1 MGKIAKYNTFK
12 AISTLLTVGTPILTI
27 CSCSDL
33 IVHRSDT
40 AISTAGMFAIL
51 ISLLFAKD
59 KIAEHLKMPSAFVLS
74 TVVFILIIMLES
86 ILLPMKYVCIA
97 TMCTSGIDE
106 LTFKRFYKT
115 IEVSLPENVSHK
127 KVAGFIFGTTK
138 SLGE

>member
-1 MGKIAKYNTFK
+1 MKSVAKYNIFK
-12 AISTLLTVGTPILTI
+12 AISMLLTVGTPIVTI

-59 KIAEHLKMPSAFVLS
+59 KVAEHLKMPSAFVLS
-74 TVVFILIIMLES
+74 TVVFIFIIVLES

-97 TMCTSGIDE
+97 TMCTSGLDE
-106 LTFKRFYKT
+106 LTFKRFYKNV
-115 IEVSLPENVSHK
+115 ESSLPEQASRK
-127 KVAGFIFGTTK
+127 KIAGFIFSTTK